1 MEIKKFKDLTNK
13 ELNFIINSHYNH
25 WVKYNPKMNKD
36 NTIYKFTELYT
47 KDELP
52 FGIALF
58 DKDTMVGFC
67 VLKYENLKDYPEI
80 HPWISDLLIF
90 EEYRNNGYGKYLL
103 NYSLNTFKNLGYK
116 RVFLWTDQV
125 PEYYKKLGYTYYMK
139 VKKNKSETGDLFYKD
154 LL

>member
-1 MEIKKFKDLTNK
+1 MEIRQFKNLTDK
-13 ELNFIINSHYNH
+13 ELDFIINSHYNH

-58 DKDTMVGFC
+58 NQKTMVGFC

-90 EEYRNNGYGKYLL
+90 EKYRNNGYGKYLL
-103 NYSLNTFKNLGYK
+103 NYALSIFKNLGYK
-116 RVFLWTDQV
+116 RAFLWTDQV
-125 PEYYKKLGYTYYMK
+125 PEYYKKLGYTYQMK
-139 VKKNKSETGDLFYKD
+139 VKKNESETGELFYKD
-154 LL
+154 IL